1 MRKSC
6 LRQQV
11 CFALSL
17 CTKPPDRRPE
27 PASDQRQP
35 SHSAP
40 PKVKRI
46 HVWSDTFRDPC
57 RELVVPVVDASR
69 DRPTYSHRRS
79 LSQEEAP
86 LPPPSYDLYEV
97 RNYCASVTHIAVCE
111 AQRERLRVERE
122 KLKYDSVSARVCA
135 TVALPSL
142 VSVTG
147 QIGFQATGFLPP
159 PMREEKRKDPMD
171 VISYPC
177 TWSVWNWWRLARKVL
192 FNRC

>member
-1 MRKSC
+1 MSGRIPSEILVENLWCRWLRHLETGQPTPTVVLCRK
-6 LRQQV
+6 
-11 CFALSL
+11 
-17 CTKPPDRRPE
+17 K
-27 PASDQRQP
+27 
-35 SHSAP
+35 
-40 PKVKRI
+40 K
-46 HVWSDTFRDPC
+46 
-57 RELVVPVVDASR
+57 
-69 DRPTYSHRRS
+69 RRS
-79 LSQEEAP
+79 RLHRTICTR
-86 LPPPSYDLYEV
+86 EV

-159 PMREEKRKDPMD
+159 PMGEEKRKDPMD